1 MCSVFAASE
10 SISSHPMNLHTRCHS
25 KTMVIRQKTR
35 AYAQRL
41 SDEALGTREQEQE
54 EDKVKKE
61 PLVSLRDIHTL
72 HFRDFHFFSTT
83 Y

>member
-1 MCSVFAASE
+1 
-10 SISSHPMNLHTRCHS
+10 
-25 KTMVIRQKTR
+25 MVIRQKTR

-61 PLVSLRDIHTL
+61 LLVSLRDIHTL
-72 HFRDFHFFSTT
+72 HFRDFHFFLLHINLDRMICLKINFEYFLNEDYSKERI
-83 Y
+83 

>member
-1 MCSVFAASE
+1 
-10 SISSHPMNLHTRCHS
+10 
-25 KTMVIRQKTR
+25 MVIRQKTR

-61 PLVSLRDIHTL
+61 LLVSLRDIHTL
-72 HFRDFHFFSTT
+72 HFRDFYFFSTT

>member
-1 MCSVFAASE
+1 MLGICGQRKHT
-10 SISSHPMNLHTRCHS
+10 SSHPMNLHTRCHS

-61 PLVSLRDIHTL
+61 PLVS
-72 HFRDFHFFSTT
+72 
-83 Y
+83 

>member
-1 MCSVFAASE
+1 
-10 SISSHPMNLHTRCHS
+10 
-25 KTMVIRQKTR
+25 MVIRQKTR